1 MRKRTVLLVGLMMP
15 VAAFAQPVVSM
26 AHPEGSLKT
35 TVTVNVRG
43 LGDYLKS
50 SNIANPKFVLYLGG
64 TAFQNLA
71 VSGPTPGHDD
81 LHFYLDRVDANRDQW
96 TALLRDPAPIREMP
110 LTVGIANGATFPSEV
125 DRFHLKIYAP
135 AVLYGAA
142 ALFLVLL
149 LLFVWMAKQSDVL
162 REAGPPPPAKA
173 GAPTPRK
180 AYSLAR
186 VQMAFW
192 FFAVAASFVLIW
204 IITFGLDT
212 ISANVL
218 GLIGIS
224 TGTGLAAAVVD
235 SSKAASMRSQRD
247 QLLAESSSLAATLSV
262 LATRSQALP
271 PDDVQKQQEALNRRA
286 IIAAQ
291 VADLNKQTET
301 PASENFL
308 IDILSDAN
316 GVSFHRFQMAAWTVI
331 LIIIFMVS
339 VWRDL
344 VMPDFSPTLLGLM
357 GISSGTYIGFKFP
370 EVKN

>member
-1 MRKRTVLLVGLMMP
+1 MRTRSLLLVGLLMSL
-15 VAAFAQPVVSM
+15 AAFAQPVVSM
-26 AHPEGSLKT
+26 GHPEGSLKT
-35 TVTVNVRG
+35 TITVTVRG

-50 SNIANPKFVLYLGG
+50 SNVTNPKFVLYLGG
-64 TAFQNLA
+64 TAFPNLA

-81 LHFYLDRVDANRDQW
+81 LHFYLDRLDANRDQW
-96 TALLRDPAPIREMP
+96 NALLRAPVPIRELP
-110 LTVGIANGATFPSEV
+110 LSVGIANGVTFPSEV
-125 DRFHLKIYAP
+125 ERFQLKIYAP
-135 AVLYGAA
+135 AVLYACAG
-142 ALFLVLL
+142 LFLALL
-149 LLFVWMAKQSDVL
+149 FLFVWMAKKSDVL
-162 REAGPPPPAKA
+162 REAGPPPPAKV
-173 GAPTPRK
+173 GVPVPRK

-186 VQMAFW
+186 VQMALW
-192 FFAVAASFVLIW
+192 FFAVAASFMLIW

-212 ISANVL
+212 ISPNVL

-235 SSKAASMRSQRD
+235 ASKSASTRSQKD
-247 QLLAESSSLAATLSV
+247 QLLAESGSLAATLST
-262 LATRSQALP
+262 LTAKPLLS

-291 VADLNKQTET
+291 IADLNKQADT

-308 IDILSDAN
+308 IDILSDAD
-316 GVSFHRFQMAAWTVI
+316 GVSFHRFQMAAWTLI
-331 LIIIFMVS
+331 LLIIFMVS

-344 VMPDFSPTLLGLM
+344 LMPDFSPTLLGLM

>member
-1 MRKRTVLLVGLMMP
+1 MP
-15 VAAFAQPVVSM
+15 LAAFAQPVVSM
-26 AHPEGSLKT
+26 DHPEGSLKT
-35 TVTVNVRG
+35 TITVAVRG
-43 LGDYLKS
+43 LSDHLKS

-64 TAFQNLA
+64 TAFPNLA

-81 LHFYLDRVDANRDQW
+81 LHFYLDRLDVNRDQW
-96 TALLRDPAPIREMP
+96 NALLRDPVSIREMP

-125 DRFHLKIYAP
+125 ARFRLKIYTP
-135 AVLYGAA
+135 IVLYACA
-142 ALFLVLL
+142 ALFLALL
-149 LLFVWMAKQSDVL
+149 FLFVWMAKQSDVL
-162 REAGPPPPAKA
+162 REAGPPPPAKMGVPA
-173 GAPTPRK
+173 PRK

-186 VQMAFW
+186 VQMALW
-192 FFAVAASFVLIW
+192 FFAVAASFMLIW

-212 ISANVL
+212 VSPNVL
-218 GLIGIS
+218 ALIGIS

-235 SSKAASMRSQRD
+235 ASKAASMKSQGD
-247 QLLAESSSLAATLSV
+247 QLLVESSSLAAVLSA
-262 LATRSQALP
+262 LAAKPQPLA
-271 PDDVQKQQEALNRRA
+271 PDDVLKQQAALNRQA

-291 VADLNKQTET
+291 VADLNKQTDT
-301 PASENFL
+301 PASDNFL

-316 GVSFHRFQMAAWTVI
+316 GVSFHRFQMAAWTLVL
-331 LIIIFMVS
+331 LIVFMVS